1 MRQKKLVSAW
11 VIQQGFIMNKIDYK
25 REDFSNAVEV
35 RWCPGCGDYAILAA
49 LQRLLPE
56 LGLAPEKHVFISGIG
71 CAGRL
76 PYYMNTYGFH
86 TIHGRATAVATGL
99 KAMRDDLTV
108 WVITGDG
115 DALSIGGN
123 HLIHCLRRNVNVN
136 ILLFNNQV
144 YGLTKG
150 QFSPTSQKG
159 QVTKTSLQGVSYEP
173 INPLAIAL
181 ASGASFVARAVDK
194 DPNHLSQV
202 LKKAYEHPGC
212 SFVEIYQ
219 DCNIFNH
226 GAFDAFAV
234 KTNRADKTVLLEEGK
249 PLVFGAEQQ
258 WALTVKEETMQTV
271 SASDEV
277 GYSHDSS
284 NYIAAMRLARLNFPD
299 FPVPL
304 GVYYQKPREIFSLAK
319 SASKTMADLPALFRA
334 KASWQQ
340 GELIRG

>member
-1 MRQKKLVSAW
+1 M
-11 VIQQGFIMNKIDYK
+11 MNNVYK
-25 REDFSNAVEV
+25 REDFTNTNEV
-35 RWCPGCGDYAILAA
+35 RWCPGCGDYAILMA
-49 LQRLLPE
+49 LQKMLPE
-56 LGLAPEKHVFISGIG
+56 LGLAPEQHVFVSGIG

-99 KAMRDDLTV
+99 KSIREDLCV

-123 HLIHCLRRNVNVN
+123 HLIHILRRNVNVN

-159 QVTKTSLQGVSYEP
+159 QVTKTSPKGVTNEP
-173 INPLAIAL
+173 VNPLALAL
-181 ASGASFVARAVDK
+181 AAGASFVARAVDK
-194 DPNHLSQV
+194 DPNHLGTI
-202 LKKAYEHPGC
+202 LRKAYEHQGC

-226 GAFDAFAV
+226 GAFDEFAV
-234 KTNRADKTVLLEEGK
+234 KNNRAENTVLLEAGQ
-249 PLVFGAEQQ
+249 PLVYGAQKDK
-258 WALTVKEETMQTV
+258 ALQIQGEFFNKV
-271 SASDEV
+271 SIVEPDL
-277 GYSHDSS
+277 YHHDPSHFS
-284 NYIAAMRLARLNFPD
+284 AAIRLASLSFPEY
-299 FPVPL
+299 PVPL
-304 GVYYQKPREIFSLAK
+304 GIYYQKERELFTLPQEIK
-319 SASKTMADLPALFRA
+319 KTVHDLPELFRA

-340 GELIRG
+340 S

>member
-1 MRQKKLVSAW
+1 MNSKL
-11 VIQQGFIMNKIDYK
+11 K
-25 REDFSNAVEV
+25 REDFANTTEV
-35 RWCPGCGDYAILAA
+35 RWCPGCGDYAILMA
-49 LQRLLPE
+49 LQKILPD
-56 LGLAPEKHVFISGIG
+56 LGLPPEQHVFISGIG

-99 KAMRDDLTV
+99 KTMRDDLCV

-123 HLIHCLRRNVNVN
+123 HLIHILRRNVNVT

-159 QVTKTSLQGVSYEP
+159 QVTKTSPKGVSNEP
-173 INPLAIAL
+173 INPLCLAL
-181 ASGASFVARAVDK
+181 AAGASFVARAVDK
-194 DPNHLSQV
+194 DPSYLGSI
-202 LKKAYEHPGC
+202 LKKAQEHQGC

-234 KTNRADKTVLLEEGK
+234 KNNRAENTVILEEGQ
-249 PLVFGAEQQ
+249 PLLYGSQSEKALHLNGEQFISSSAEDGG
-258 WALTVKEETMQTV
+258 L
-271 SASDEV
+271 
-277 GYSHDSS
+277 YRHDPNNFSV
-284 NYIAAMRLARLNFPD
+284 AMRLASLSFPTY
-299 FPVPL
+299 PVPL
-304 GVYYQKPREIFSLAK
+304 GVYYQTTRELFTLQQK
-319 SASKTMADLPALFRA
+319 VNKTINDLPELFRA
-334 KASWQQ
+334 KATWQQ
-340 GELIRG
+340 S

>member
-1 MRQKKLVSAW
+1 
-11 VIQQGFIMNKIDYK
+11 MNNSYK
-25 REDFSNAVEV
+25 REDFTNATEV

-56 LGLAPEKHVFISGIG
+56 LGLPPEQHVFVSGIG

-159 QVTKTSLQGVSYEP
+159 QVTKTSPQGVNNEP
-173 INPLAIAL
+173 INPLTIAL

-194 DPNHLSQV
+194 DPNHLALI
-202 LKKAYEHPGC
+202 LKKAYEHQGC

-226 GAFDAFAV
+226 GAFDAFAI
-234 KTNRADKTVLLEEGK
+234 KTNRADKTIVLEEGQ
-249 PLVFGAEQQ
+249 PLLFGTNQE
-258 WALTVKEETMQTV
+258 WALALKDDSLQRIANPTY
-271 SASDEV
+271 DEV
-277 GYSHDSS
+277 VYHHDSS
-284 NYIAAMRLARLNFPD
+284 NYIAALRLARLTFPE

-304 GVYYQKPREIFSLAK
+304 GIYYQKSRDIYTLNKPCNK
-319 SASKTMADLPALFRA
+319 SVNDLPALFRA
-334 KASWQQ
+334 KASWRQDIKDNQ
-340 GELIRG
+340 S

>member
-1 MRQKKLVSAW
+1 
-11 VIQQGFIMNKIDYK
+11 MNNSYK
-25 REDFSNAVEV
+25 REDFTNATEV

-56 LGLAPEKHVFISGIG
+56 LGLPPEQHVFVSGIG

-99 KAMRDDLTV
+99 KAMRNDLTV

-123 HLIHCLRRNVNVN
+123 HLMHCVRRNVNIN

-159 QVTKTSLQGVSYEP
+159 QVTKTSPEGVNNEP
-173 INPLAIAL
+173 INPLMIAL

-194 DPNHLSQV
+194 DPNHLA
-202 LKKAYEHPGC
+202 LILRKAYEHQGC

-226 GAFDAFAV
+226 GAFDAFAL
-234 KTNRADKTVLLEEGK
+234 KTNRADKTILLEEEK
-249 PLVFGAEQQ
+249 PLYFGAEQE
-258 WALTVKEETMQTV
+258 WVLALQNESLHCIPSVDCIDKNTL
-271 SASDEV
+271 
-277 GYSHDSS
+277 YHHDSS
-284 NYIAAMRLARLNFPD
+284 NYIAAMRLAQLNFPE

-304 GVYYQKPREIFSLAK
+304 GIYYQKSREIFNLDKPSQK
-319 SASKTMADLPALFRA
+319 SVSDLPALFRA
-334 KASWQQ
+334 RANWQQ
-340 GELIRG
+340 GEKTR

>member
-1 MRQKKLVSAW
+1 
-11 VIQQGFIMNKIDYK
+11 MNNSYK
-25 REDFSNAVEV
+25 REDFTNSNEV

-49 LQRLLPE
+49 LQRLLPD
-56 LGLAPEKHVFISGIG
+56 LGLAPEQHVFVSGIG

-99 KAMRDDLTV
+99 KAMREDLTV

-123 HLIHCLRRNVNVN
+123 HLMHCLRRNVNVN

-159 QVTKTSLQGVSYEP
+159 QVTKTSPQGVNNEP
-173 INPLAIAL
+173 INPLMIAL

-194 DPNHLSQV
+194 DPNHLGTI
-202 LKKAYEHPGC
+202 LKKAHEHQGT

-234 KTNRADKTVLLEEGK
+234 KSNRADKTVLLDNGQ
-249 PLVFGAEQQ
+249 PLLYGAEQER
-258 WALTVKEETMQTV
+258 ALTLKEDQIQSVDSREEQALMV
-271 SASDEV
+271 
-277 GYSHDSS
+277 HDSS
-284 NYIAAMRLARLNFPD
+284 DYIAATRLARLQFPD

-304 GVYYQKPREIFSLAK
+304 GVYYQKPRELFNLTK
-319 SASKTMADLPALFRA
+319 PCNKTIDDLPALFNAR
-334 KASWQQ
+334 ASWQQ
-340 GELIRG
+340 NKTR

>member
-1 MRQKKLVSAW
+1 MSTS
-11 VIQQGFIMNKIDYK
+11 NK
-25 REDFSNAVEV
+25 REEFTNNTEI

-49 LQRLLPE
+49 LQRVLPE
-56 LGLAPEKHVFISGIG
+56 LGLPPEKHVFISGIG

-76 PYYMNTYGFH
+76 PYYMNSYGFH

-99 KAMRDDLTV
+99 KAMREDLAV

-123 HLIHCLRRNVNVN
+123 HLIHCLRRNTNVN

-159 QVTKTSLQGVSYEP
+159 QVTKTSPLGVSNEP
-173 INPLAIAL
+173 INPLVIAL
-181 ASGASFVARAVDK
+181 AAGASFVARAVDK
-194 DPNHLSQV
+194 DPKHLAGV
-202 LKKAYEHPGC
+202 LKQAYEHPGC
-212 SFVEIYQ
+212 AFVEIYQ
-219 DCNIFNH
+219 DCNIFNR

-234 KTNRADKTVLLEEGK
+234 KTNRADKTVVLQEGEPLLY
-249 PLVFGAEQQ
+249 GAEQQ
-258 WALTVKEETMQTV
+258 WGLNLHEDSFQQV
-271 SASDEV
+271 ASQEAIYRHNT
-277 GYSHDSS
+277 G
-284 NYIAAMRLARLNFPD
+284 NYLAAMRLARLNFPD

-304 GVYYQKPREIFSLAK
+304 GVYYQKPREIFNLNNPCK
-319 SASKTMADLPALFRA
+319 KNLADLPALFRA

-340 GELIRG
+340 GEN

>member
-1 MRQKKLVSAW
+1 
-11 VIQQGFIMNKIDYK
+11 MNNSYK
-25 REDFSNAVEV
+25 REDFTNATEV

-49 LQRLLPE
+49 LQRLLPD
-56 LGLAPEKHVFISGIG
+56 LGLAPEQHVFVSGIG

-76 PYYMNTYGFH
+76 PYYMNAYGFH

-99 KAMRDDLTV
+99 KAMRDDLSV

-115 DALSIGGN
+115 DALSIGAN

-159 QVTKTSLQGVSYEP
+159 QVTKTSPQGVTNEP
-173 INPLAIAL
+173 VNPLMLAL
-181 ASGASFVARAVDK
+181 AAGASFVARAVDK
-194 DPNHLSQV
+194 DPNHLASV
-202 LKKAYEHPGC
+202 LKKAYEHQGC

-226 GAFDAFAV
+226 GAFDEFAL
-234 KTNRADKTVLLEEGK
+234 KANRCDKTVLLEDGK
-249 PLVFGAEQQ
+249 PLLFGTDSQKVLNLHGDCLQIDYHQEQQ
-258 WALTVKEETMQTV
+258 GDA
-271 SASDEV
+271 A
-277 GYSHDSS
+277 YHHDSS
-284 NYIAAMRLARLNFPD
+284 NFMAAMRLARLHFPE

-304 GVYYQKPREIFSLAK
+304 GVYFQQERDLLNLSQPIR
-319 SASKTMADLPALFRA
+319 KTKEDLSELFRA
-334 KASWQQ
+334 RASWQQ
-340 GELIRG
+340 G

>member
-1 MRQKKLVSAW
+1 
-11 VIQQGFIMNKIDYK
+11 MNNNYK
-25 REDFSNAVEV
+25 REDFTNATEV

-49 LQRLLPE
+49 LQKLLPE
-56 LGLAPEKHVFISGIG
+56 LGLAPEQHVFVSGIG

-99 KAMRDDLTV
+99 KTMRDDLTV

-123 HLIHCLRRNVNVN
+123 HLIHILRRNVNVN

-159 QVTKTSLQGVSYEP
+159 QVTKTSPQGVTNEP
-173 INPLAIAL
+173 INPLMIAM

-194 DPNHLSQV
+194 DPAHLGSI
-202 LKKAYEHPGC
+202 LKKAYEHKGC

-226 GAFDAFAV
+226 GAFDEFAV
-234 KTNRADKTVLLEEGK
+234 KSNRANNTVLLEEGK
-249 PLVFGAEQQ
+249 PLVFGAEKEF
-258 WALTVKEETMQTV
+258 ALNLNEGQFERAGSDV
-271 SASDEV
+271 S
-277 GYSHDSS
+277 GLYTHDSA
-284 NYIAAMRLARLNFPD
+284 NLIDAMRLARLTFPAY
-299 FPVPL
+299 PVPL
-304 GVYYQKPREIFSLAK
+304 GVYYQQSRDLFTLPQEIKK
-319 SASKTMADLPALFRA
+319 SVNDLPALYRA

-340 GELIRG
+340 S

>member
-1 MRQKKLVSAW
+1 MS
-11 VIQQGFIMNKIDYK
+11 NKTYT
-25 REDFSNAVEV
+25 REDFANSTEV
-35 RWCPGCGDYAILAA
+35 RWCPGCGDYAILMA

-56 LGLAPEKHVFISGIG
+56 LGLPPENHVFVSGIG

-159 QVTKTSLQGVSYEP
+159 QITKTSPQGVSNEP
-173 INPLAIAL
+173 INPLQLAL

-194 DPNHLSQV
+194 DPAQLMAV
-202 LKKAYEHPGC
+202 LKQAYEHKGC

-226 GAFDAFAV
+226 GAFDEFAL
-234 KTNRADKTVLLEEGK
+234 KANRAEQTVMLEEGR
-249 PLVFGAEQQ
+249 PLVFGAGRQKILARDGEQLCV
-258 WALTVKEETMQTV
+258 AEYREGDETT
-271 SASDEV
+271 
-277 GYSHDSS
+277 YHHDSS
-284 NYIAAMRLARLNFPD
+284 DFMAAMRLARAHYPEL
-299 FPVPL
+299 PVPL
-304 GVYYQKPREIFSLAK
+304 GVYYQEQRDNFVLNKPIV
-319 SASKTMADLPALFRA
+319 KTLGDVERLMRA
-334 KASWQQ
+334 KAFWRQD
-340 GELIRG
+340 

>member
-1 MRQKKLVSAW
+1 MSS
-11 VIQQGFIMNKIDYK
+11 YK
-25 REDFSNAVEV
+25 REDFTNAAEV
-35 RWCPGCGDYAILAA
+35 RWCPGCGDYAILSA

-56 LGLAPEKHVFISGIG
+56 LGLAPEKHVFVSGIG

-136 ILLFNNQV
+136 ILLINNQV

-150 QFSPTSQKG
+150 QFSPTSPKG
-159 QVTKTSLQGVSYEP
+159 QVTKTSPQGVSSEP
-173 INPLAIAL
+173 INPLLIAL

-194 DPNHLSQV
+194 DPGHLGLI
-202 LKKAYEHPGC
+202 LKEAYEHPGC

-234 KTNRADKTVLLEEGK
+234 KANRAEKTIVLVEGE
-249 PLVFGAEQQ
+249 PLLFGVENE
-258 WALTVKEETMQTV
+258 WALTLNEDSLQQV
-271 SASDEV
+271 ASNSEV
-277 GYSHDSS
+277 TYRHDSR
-284 NYIAAMRLARLNFPD
+284 NYIAAMRLARLNFPT

-304 GVYYQKPREIFSLAK
+304 GVYYQQQREIFSLHK
-319 SASKTMADLPALFRA
+319 PYKKTIDDLPALFRA
-334 KASWQQ
+334 RASWKH
-340 GELIRG
+340 LTS

>member
-1 MRQKKLVSAW
+1 
-11 VIQQGFIMNKIDYK
+11 MNNNYK
-25 REDFSNAVEV
+25 REDFTNATEV

-49 LQRLLPE
+49 LQKVLPE
-56 LGLAPEKHVFISGIG
+56 LGLAPEQHVFVSGIG

-99 KAMRDDLTV
+99 KTMRDDLTV

-123 HLIHCLRRNVNVN
+123 HLIHILRRNVNVN

-159 QVTKTSLQGVSYEP
+159 QVTKTSPQGVTNEP
-173 INPLAIAL
+173 INPLMIAL
-181 ASGASFVARAVDK
+181 AAGASFVARAVDK
-194 DPNHLSQV
+194 DPAHLGSI
-202 LKKAYEHPGC
+202 LKKAYEHQGC

-226 GAFDAFAV
+226 GAFDEFAV
-234 KTNRADKTVLLEEGK
+234 KSNRANNTILLEEGK
-249 PLVFGAEQQ
+249 PLVFGAEKEY
-258 WALTVKEETMQTV
+258 ALNLNDGQFER
-271 SASDEV
+271 AGSDAN
-277 GYSHDSS
+277 GLYTHDSAHL
-284 NYIAAMRLARLNFPD
+284 IDAMRLAQLTFPAY
-299 FPVPL
+299 PVPL
-304 GVYYQKPREIFSLAK
+304 GVYYQKTRELFSLPQEIKK
-319 SASKTMADLPALFRA
+319 SINDLPALYRA

-340 GELIRG
+340 S